1 MPSISLKTSIKTL
14 IFNTSICI
22 LIYLKLL
29 NISSTNLQLKSHL
42 QILNPFCWI
51 GIKQKHFV
59 FQWSILI
66 GECCYYGCEN
76 GPQLCL
82 PVYGTHWIFIAVYN
96 NTRNQWLRSST
107 LPSCCYIYLIKYLK
121 RPTSFWKCK
130 SLYKKGSLSTTI
142 LYKTTDSH
150 SYLDYHWSH
159 NPSNIPFSQFL
170 RPRCLFLNDADLDE
184 NADENYWHNK
194 KSSRLTSLNWLPNN
208 KYCNL
213 TLQQLLKKK
222 PTSIWVCKIIL
233 SNRLLQRWSK
243 SLTNHH
249 WLHINKTHAGTI

>member
-22 LIYLKLL
+22 LIDLKLL
-29 NISSTNLQLKSHL
+29 NISSTNSQLKSHL
-42 QILNPFCWI
+42 QIFNPFCWI

-121 RPTSFWKCK
+121 RPTSFWKWK
-130 SLYKKGSLSTTI
+130 SLYNKEVSQQPFCIKPLTLIPILTTI
-142 LYKTTDSH
+142 DLTTLVISH
-150 SYLDYHWSH
+150 F
-159 NPSNIPFSQFL
+159 PSSS
-170 RPRCLFLNDADLDE
+170 DL
-184 NADENYWHNK
+184 A
-194 KSSRLTSLNWLPNN
+194 
-208 KYCNL
+208 
-213 TLQQLLKKK
+213 
-222 PTSIWVCKIIL
+222 VCSWMMLI
-233 SNRLLQRWSK
+233 
-243 SLTNHH
+243 
-249 WLHINKTHAGTI
+249 